1 MGEAERACCARCRE
15 DAQVNLGTAKR
26 PVLIVFDLDG
36 TIADSR
42 ILARESYKRVFALL
56 GYGTI
61 TDEQA
66 DAFNGPDAD
75 EICRVMGVGSD
86 KRPLYDQLIAQTD
99 AEFVRTIGKLFPGVP
114 EMLQE
119 LSQHACLAILTN
131 GCVEYCDA
139 NIEVFSLS
147 PYISLHSGYVSGVTK
162 AQRIRQWAR
171 ELDARRVI
179 CVGDRGTDIQHARD
193 AGAFA
198 IGVTYGMGSREELS
212 GADALCD
219 TPQEVAR
226 VCRETI
232 ALS

>member
-1 MGEAERACCARCRE
+1 MEERNGAKSACCQEGVQGRVGA
-15 DAQVNLGTAKR
+15 AQR
-26 PVLIVFDLDG
+26 RVLIVFDLDG

-56 GYGTI
+56 GYGEI

-75 EICRVMGVGSD
+75 EICRVMGVGPD

-99 AEFVRTIGKLFPGVP
+99 AELVRSIGRLFPGVP
-114 EMLQE
+114 QMLQS
-119 LSQHACLAILTN
+119 LAPQACLAILTN
-131 GCVEYCDA
+131 GCEHYCDA

-147 PYISLHSGYVSGVTK
+147 PYISLHRGYVSGVTK
-162 AQRIRQWAR
+162 AQRIREWAR
-171 ELDARRVI
+171 QLDARRVV
-179 CVGDRGTDIQHARD
+179 CVGDRGTDIKHARD

-219 TPQEVAR
+219 TPQEVVR
-226 VCRETI
+226 VCERVI
-232 ALS
+232 ASV

>member
-1 MGEAERACCARCRE
+1 MEERCCAKGVCRQE
-15 DAQVNLGTAKR
+15 DASANPAAAER

-56 GYGTI
+56 GYGEI

-75 EICRVMGVGSD
+75 EICRAMGVGPD

-99 AEFVRTIGKLFPGVP
+99 AELVRAIGRLFPGVP
-114 EMLQE
+114 EMLQA
-119 LSQHACLAILTN
+119 LSPHARLAILTN
-131 GCVEYCDA
+131 GCTDYCEA

-162 AQRIRQWAR
+162 AQRMRQWAR
-171 ELDARRVI
+171 EMDARRIV
-179 CVGDRGTDIQHARD
+179 CVGDRGTDVRYARE

-219 TPQEVAR
+219 TPQEVTR
-226 VCRETI
+226 VCKRII
-232 ALS
+232 AEG